1 MADVSGSLPIER
13 AGTPDIVAD
22 DALNL
27 YIANGVVRI
36 TFSRTEPDYQ
46 GGYHTVIT
54 GRVSMSLK
62 STQTLAAALQE
73 FLAHQAADGGSPT
86 PPLAPSAF

>member
-1 MADVSGSLPIER
+1 MAEVPGPVPIER

-27 YIANGVVRI
+27 YISNGIVRI
-36 TFSRTEPDYQ
+36 TFARTEPDYR
-46 GGYHTVIT
+46 GGVQTVVT
-54 GRVSMSLK
+54 GRVSLSLK

-73 FLAHQAADGGSPT
+73 FLVQHDPGRGGGSPPMT
-86 PPLAPSAF
+86 PNAF

>member
-1 MADVSGSLPIER
+1 MAEVPGSVPIER

-27 YIANGVVRI
+27 YISNGVVRI
-36 TFSRTEPDYQ
+36 TFARTEPDYQ
-46 GGYHTVIT
+46 GGVQTVIT

-73 FLAHQAADGGSPT
+73 FLAQHDPERDGRPA
-86 PPLAPSAF
+86 PLAPNAF